1 MPGGYPIGLAN
12 LNPDW
17 VPSRQRG
24 LSLDFKTFTYP
35 SFSLSVH
42 ERAGMGLRMQGL
54 PLLLLMLPHPK
65 QKTTPLLLLL
75 NSVAQ
80 IVSVLELFPLLM
92 NYIFRYVLHQAILPS
107 ELVSL

>member
-35 SFSLSVH
+35 SLSLLLCARKGRDGSQNARVAPPPPNVAPPKTKDH
-42 ERAGMGLRMQGL
+42 
-54 PLLLLMLPHPK
+54 PLLLLP
-65 QKTTPLLLLL
+65 
-75 NSVAQ
+75 NSAAQ
-80 IVSVLELFPLLM
+80 IVLVLELFPLLM
-92 NYIFRYVLHQAILPS
+92 NCIFQVCLASSHLAK
-107 ELVSL
+107 